1 MLSQYILHD
10 IIGKGGYST
19 IYKCTDHIGIR
30 YACKMLP
37 KHKNKRER
45 VSQEIHLMKTM
56 KSSSKVVRFIDALE
70 DDDNYYII
78 QEWCRGGSVEE
89 YIKSYSQYGVNTVA
103 SIVRG
108 VSRSLYHLHEN
119 NIIHRDI
126 KSGNVL
132 LGDKSDDAD
141 VKLGDLGISIMSKL
155 ELVEVDNLVAT
166 PWFMAPENLS
176 SKYHKK
182 SDIWSLGV
190 LTYQLLSGKLP
201 FNDKKNITNPSI
213 ALIWRSI
220 LNDEPNFSSKRW
232 ETIDADAIDF
242 IRLCLNKDYEKRPTP
257 TECLNHPFL
266 TKTDCNDRFKGQQLN
281 YKPFEYTKNIDM
293 NAVTLDMYYKL

>member
-10 IIGKGGYST
+10 IIGKGGYSI

-45 VSQEIHLMKTM
+45 VSQEIRIMKTM

-103 SIVRG
+103 SIIRG

-232 ETIDADAIDF
+232 ETIDTDAIDF
-242 IRLCLNKDYEKRPTP
+242 IKLCLNKDYEKRPTP
-257 TECLNHPFL
+257 VECLNHPFL

-281 YKPFEYTKNIDM
+281 YKPFEYTENIDM